1 MSKRITK
8 MILIFYFFTVSD
20 MLGNIVSVSS
30 EEESVSDIKQEY
42 EEDDHLEIVDNLK
55 QEEPT
60 TDTFPQ
66 HIKNED
72 ENVKYHMSENFVNHF
87 DGAESTITDIK

>member
-1 MSKRITK
+1 MS
-8 MILIFYFFTVSD
+8 
-20 MLGNIVSVSS
+20 GNLFNLPT
-30 EEESVSDIKQEY
+30 EEESASDIKQEY
-42 EEDDHLEIVDNLK
+42 REDDLLEVVDNLK